1 MPCSG
6 LSPTHLCPELRQS
19 HPCAPVGAATPR
31 RASTKYKDVSSKVV
45 AGLERPV
52 TAPARPRAERLPL
65 GPRNFV
71 AGRPTWQANQA
82 IAEAWNQP
90 TPLSTLSPQD
100 EEKLGLRSKLKP
112 PVPMPDLSPRAAPSV
127 DFVRRNAS
135 QAGLAPRRAELPSQS
150 SRERKGP
157 HHGTL
162 PPYLL
167 DRKME
172 LAQMVAEKEQSDAL
186 RGMPSG
192 HHMLREEERV
202 RILGA
207 VRESHAKASLFPIAV
222 AAPLRFL
229 ET

>member
-1 MPCSG
+1 M
-6 LSPTHLCPELRQS
+6 
-19 HPCAPVGAATPR
+19 
-31 RASTKYKDVSSKVV
+31 
-45 AGLERPV
+45 
-52 TAPARPRAERLPL
+52 TAPARPQAERQRLPL
-65 GPRNFV
+65 GPRNFM

-90 TPLSTLSPQD
+90 APLSTLSPQD

-135 QAGLAPRRAELPSQS
+135 QASLAPRRSEVPSQS

-172 LAQMVAEKEQSDAL
+172 LAQMVAEKE
-186 RGMPSG
+186 
-192 HHMLREEERV
+192 
-202 RILGA
+202 
-207 VRESHAKASLFPIAV
+207 
-222 AAPLRFL
+222 
-229 ET
+229 